1 MNFCYGSTS
10 NGNHQLEENNECY
23 QTPLEDVGE
32 SQYVE
37 QQCDEDKFFV
47 LPGEYEMDMKPVKRE
62 FVSQPTEDMNLGDS
76 ERDTHVPFMH
86 VADNPLAGDELYL
99 SDSYPV
105 EYPDGF
111 NVEDYLTFSDAD
123 EDNLMTHDCSKLM
136 MRNDDSVSGEHL
148 QSLEVSLSL
157 RSPPNLALNSL
168 KSKMS
173 FMAPRLT
180 HINVLLCN
188 RMFVVKLRKCQR
200 QIYLHPFLMKTTKL
214 HLQGRIL
221 SLRILNQ
228 VSFSH
233 HKVCK

>member
-1 MNFCYGSTS
+1 MNFCYNSTS
-10 NGNHQLEENNECY
+10 NGNQQLEETNECY
-23 QTPLEDVGE
+23 QTLPEDVGE

-37 QQCDEDKFFV
+37 QQCEENKFFV

-62 FVSQPTEDMNLGDS
+62 FASQPTEDMNLGDS

-86 VADNPLAGDELYL
+86 VADNPLPGDGLYL
-99 SDSYPV
+99 NDSFPV

-111 NVEDYLTFSDAD
+111 NVEDYLTFADTD

-157 RSPPNLALNSL
+157 SSPSNVAFNSL

-173 FMAPRLT
+173 FMALRHT
-180 HINVLLCN
+180 CIYVLLCN
-188 RMFVVKLRKCQR
+188 RMCVAKLCECQR
-200 QIYLHPFLMKTTKL
+200 QINSHPFLMKTTKL
-214 HLQGRIL
+214 HLQARIL